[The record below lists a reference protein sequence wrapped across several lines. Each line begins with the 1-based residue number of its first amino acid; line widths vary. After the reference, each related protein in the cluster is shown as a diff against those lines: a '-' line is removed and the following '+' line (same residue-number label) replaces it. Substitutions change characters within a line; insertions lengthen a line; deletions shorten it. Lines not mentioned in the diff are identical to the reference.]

1 MISKYILL
9 ITYNRETKTREV
21 LSNLKITSNI
31 DEYELVVIRQ
41 VGNENV
47 KSLIDSIDWI
57 KVHHIPTKKKESIK
71 QSINYNMH
79 FGLQYCF
86 NTLFAKHVVILE
98 DDIVIGYDFLL
109 FCENIIEK
117 YYFHNQF
124 RAINGFSSEK
134 FDNTEIGNY
143 ARFRYGV
150 GWGWCLTDR
159 VWKNLQ
165 NIWNGKEDTH
175 FDGLIEPFMRA
186 GFVIMPKCS
195 RILNIGWGND
205 NSHSP
210 KMEDDEIYVK
220 LKNSWVGSNSFPAI
234 EYIEKTNIIYNWRN
248 DCIPYLDNSSFN
260 KIINFVYFYFKIFII
275 HLKYYK
281 NILIRNV

>member
-9 ITYNRETKTREV
+9 LTYNRDIKTNEV
-21 LSNLKITSNI
+21 LSHLKNTANI
-31 DEYELVVIRQ
+31 ENYELVVIRQ
-41 VGNENV
+41 VGNEKV

-57 KVHHIPTKKKESIK
+57 KVHHIPTTKKESIK

-79 FGLQYCF
+79 LGLQYCF
-86 NTLFAKHVVILE
+86 NSLFAKHVIILE
-98 DDIVIGYDFLL
+98 DDIVIGFDFLL
-109 FCENIIEK
+109 FCENIINK
-117 YYFHNQF
+117 YYFNNQF

-134 FDNTEIGNY
+134 FDNTEIANY

-165 NIWNGKEDTH
+165 LIWNGEENTH
-175 FDGLIEPFMRA
+175 FDALIEPFMKA

-195 RILNIGWGND
+195 RTLNIGWGND

-210 KMEDDEIYVK
+210 QMEDDEIYVK
-220 LKNSWVGSNSFPAI
+220 LKNSWVGSNPIPTI
-234 EYIEKTNIIYNWRN
+234 EYIEQTNIKFTWRN
-248 DCIPYLDNSSFN
+248 DCLPYTDNSICN
-260 KIINFVYFYFKIFII
+260 KISNLFYFHFKSILIYF
-275 HLKYYK
+275 KYYK
-281 NILIRNV
+281 NFLKRNI